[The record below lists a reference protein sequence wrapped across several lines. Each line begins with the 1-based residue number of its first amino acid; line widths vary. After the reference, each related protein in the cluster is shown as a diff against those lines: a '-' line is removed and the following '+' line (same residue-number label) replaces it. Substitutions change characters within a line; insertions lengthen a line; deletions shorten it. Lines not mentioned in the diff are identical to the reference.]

1 MVTDIPALG
10 VLIPPVPPWY
20 TARARVIWAGDMAG
34 ESWVVEEMGCKA
46 MVEVVGPAMVEV
58 VGPALRI

>member
-1 MVTDIPALG
+1 
-10 VLIPPVPPWY
+10 
-20 TARARVIWAGDMAG
+20 MAG

-46 MVEVVGPAMVEV
+46 MVEVVGPATVEV